1 MHGPDLQAVA
11 SVISTLKHSSVVLS
25 DPESGEVV
33 AVDGQSSSKDG
44 QSDLL

>member
-11 SVISTLKHSSVVLS
+11 RVISTLKHSSVVVS

-33 AVDGQSSSKDG
+33 GVDGQSSGKDG
-44 QSDLL
+44 PSDLL